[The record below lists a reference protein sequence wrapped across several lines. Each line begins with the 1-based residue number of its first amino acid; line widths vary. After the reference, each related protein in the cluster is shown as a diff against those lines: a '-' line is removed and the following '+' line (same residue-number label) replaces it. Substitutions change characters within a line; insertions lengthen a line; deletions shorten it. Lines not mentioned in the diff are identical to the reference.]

1 MTAHEDIWAHHVITA
16 IGLSL
21 NVFQAWPLLSMS
33 DVGAQGIYQPVGD
46 TSGIVFVRYGPE
58 DTVEKYVGKLGG
70 MFTQV
75 SVVSDGPVAVGALQ
89 ARRVTVRVISLS
101 REMYEG
107 DTSQGVTHHT
117 LPEERTYI
125 CVIGFSHR
133 GPSILAGYRMPEE
146 SLERYRERLEQMLS
160 SISLF

>member
-1 MTAHEDIWAHHVITA
+1 MTAHEELWLHHVITA

-33 DVGAQGIYQPVGD
+33 DVGAEGIYQPVGD

-75 SVVSDGPVAVGALQ
+75 SVVSDSAVVVDGLH
-89 ARRVTVRVISLS
+89 ARRVTVRVVSLS
-101 REMYEG
+101 REMYDADMSE
-107 DTSQGVTHHT
+107 GVTHRT

-125 CVIGFSHR
+125 CVTGFSHR
-133 GPSILAGYRMPEE
+133 GLSILAGYRMPEK
-146 SLERYRERLEQMLS
+146 SLEQYRERLEQMLS